1 MLKYVFFLN
10 YELLM
15 LQRVLKNNIVIELFI
30 YTLNW

>member
-1 MLKYVFFLN
+1 MLKYVFFN

-30 YTLNW
+30 YTLN

>member
-1 MLKYVFFLN
+1 MLKYVFFN